1 MKKQAILT
9 KRSLREKRGRAVF
22 AVFGVIQ
29 RIGSGFLKIFIVVA
43 VIAGVSLSF
52 ISFYNYLLR
61 SPYMKLEQVDMKGVD
76 GKIRNELIEMC
87 GLNSEQSLL
96 GLNLGK
102 LKKRMD
108 EHPWIRSVK
117 LERRFPHTLIVDV
130 EKQVPAALVLT
141 DRFYYVNQRGEIFK
155 TVSESDD
162 NDFPII
168 TGLSEE
174 RSSAQ
179 EQLNKTMQVISVLES
194 EDDLW
199 SLEGVSEIHLRKN
212 EEISIYFNHLR
223 AEVTFTW
230 NEFGDKIAGLKKVA
244 EHLNQSGKI
253 DTVTQI
259 NLNYED
265 GAVVSF
271 TNS

>member
-1 MKKQAILT
+1 MKKRTILT
-9 KRSLREKRGRAVF
+9 KRSLRKKRARAIF

-29 RIGSGFLKIFIVVA
+29 RIGSGFLKVFLFVA
-43 VIAGVSLSF
+43 VISAVSLSF
-52 ISFYNYLLR
+52 LSLYHYLLA

-96 GLNLGK
+96 GLNLNK
-102 LKKRMD
+102 LKKRME

-117 LERRFPHTLIVDV
+117 LERRFPHRLIAEV
-130 EKQVPAALVLT
+130 EKQVPAALALT
-141 DRFYYVNQRGEIFK
+141 DRFYYVNRWGEIFK

-168 TGLSEE
+168 TGLSTNESMA
-174 RSSAQ
+174 RN
-179 EQLNKTMQVISVLES
+179 QLGKAIHVISILES
-194 EDDLW
+194 EHDLW
-199 SLEGVSEIHLRKN
+199 SLDGVSEIHLRKDG
-212 EEISIYFNHLR
+212 EISLYFNHLR
-223 AEVTFTW
+223 AEVTFMW
-230 NEFGDKIAGLKKVA
+230 NELGDKIDGLKKVA

-253 DTVTQI
+253 DTVTHI

-271 TNS
+271 RNS